1 MLDFKETPRA
11 RGFAADRL
19 FSLFVRFFKGS
30 LIIERA
36 QIHSF
41 RICPSAYWGQKRK
54 LRFPFL
60 QVIVLIIKCAFQN
73 RNFGLAHSICRIP
86 ATSAGEVARFNNMRA
101 LNYRATRAEPSIR
114 RKSQASARR
123 DFREPN
129 IYSRKQNHIS
139 APAHSIC
146 RYLGSRKG

>member
-1 MLDFKETPRA
+1 MLDFRENPRA
-11 RGFAADRL
+11 RGCAANRL
-19 FSLFVRFFKGS
+19 FSLFVLVATRRRTAGGALCLPPSPCTLVAPYPQKSHTATRVAIFGGPIIGGS

-73 RNFGLAHSICRIP
+73 RNFGLAHSICRIL
-86 ATSAGEVARFNNMRA
+86 ATSAGEVAA
-101 LNYRATRAEPSIR
+101 LY
-114 RKSQASARR
+114 Q
-123 DFREPN
+123 
-129 IYSRKQNHIS
+129 YVCH
-139 APAHSIC
+139 
-146 RYLGSRKG
+146 